1 MENTVELNDV
11 LKMDYTETET
21 KNNECFFN
29 WCEEN
34 DDDYMDNDFDVETC
48 SVSSIFSTES
58 LVNSTPEPD
67 YDNKATENSREDEV
81 FKCNQ
86 TIKKLRNMLK
96 RKTDQIRN
104 MKKRL
109 TRRESK
115 LSTLTNVVNALKRK
129 NLITGD
135 MGDHLKGI
143 SELIPESIISRF
155 MRNKEKENLSHKEYP
170 PELRMFSITL
180 HFYSPKAYN
189 YVREVFK
196 CALPHSKTIKNW
208 YTSINGEPGFIR
220 EAFEALKA
228 KAEIMK
234 KSNQQCLMSLLA
246 DEICIMK
253 RVELCGNKYRG
264 LVDMGFNMQ
273 ADDAPECTEALV
285 FMVNSL
291 NSNFKIPIA
300 YFLIKSLS
308 ADERKNL
315 IEDAITRLYE
325 CGVRVVCLTTDG
337 PSYNKSMMKKLGAEL
352 NYLEPKPF
360 FPHPSNPSLRIYTM
374 LDACHMLKLVRN
386 ILGSEKELYT
396 SDGVVKWIYIQK
408 LHDIQLQEGFKLGN
422 KLSKSHIDFAKQKM
436 KVKLAAQTLSTR
448 LV

>member
-1 MENTVELNDV
+1 
-11 LKMDYTETET
+11 
-21 KNNECFFN
+21 
-29 WCEEN
+29 
-34 DDDYMDNDFDVETC
+34 
-48 SVSSIFSTES
+48 
-58 LVNSTPEPD
+58 
-67 YDNKATENSREDEV
+67 
-81 FKCNQ
+81 
-86 TIKKLRNMLK
+86 
-96 RKTDQIRN
+96 
-104 MKKRL
+104 
-109 TRRESK
+109 
-115 LSTLTNVVNALKRK
+115 
-129 NLITGD
+129 
-135 MGDHLKGI
+135 MGDNLKGI

-155 MRNKEKENLSHKEYP
+155 MRNKEKGNLSHKEYP

-196 CALPHSKTIKNW
+196 CALPHPKTIKNW
-208 YTSINGEPGFIR
+208 YTSVNGEPGFIR

-234 KSNQQCLMSLLA
+234 KNNQPCLTSLLA
-246 DEICIMK
+246 DEISIMK
-253 RVELCGNKYRG
+253 RVELCGNRYRG
-264 LVDMGFNMQ
+264 LVDMGFDIQ

-337 PSYNKSMMKKLGAEL
+337 PSYNKSMMKKFGADL
-352 NYLEPKPF
+352 DYLEPKPYF
-360 FPHPSNPSLRIYTM
+360 THPSNPSLRIYTM

-386 ILGSEKELYT
+386 ILGSEKQLYT
-396 SDGVVKWIYIQK
+396 SDGVVKWIYIER

-422 KLSKSHIDFAKQKM
+422 KLSKSHIEFAKQKM
-436 KVKLAAQTLSTR
+436 KVKLAAQTLSSR
-448 LV
+448 